1 LTAAHEGWRA
11 LAAKQAA
18 VKPAVSAVSAAEHCL
33 AVPYAAPA
41 AVAAHEPAAVAEHEP
56 VAVAE
61 HEPAV
66 VTAPDEPPDAPEE
79 LDEVAAVP
87 DAGTAA
93 AHAAPV
99 SFPCLAPA
107 GSPERLGRV
116 HLRATPRPTL
126 AVPAA

>member
-1 LTAAHEGWRA
+1 LAAAHEGWRA

-41 AVAAHEPAAVAEHEP
+41 VVAAHEPAAVAEHEP

-66 VTAPDEPPDAPEE
+66 VTAPDEPPEE

-87 DAGTAA
+87 DVGAAA